1 MMERKKRCKH
11 CQRLFSPRANIKDQ
25 KYCSNKD
32 CQRARKRQWQRRQ
45 MATDLD
51 YRTNQKEAK
60 QNWQERNADYY
71 QKYRK
76 NHPEY
81 VRRNRE
87 LQKARDQKRGDRLA
101 KMDAYQ
107 AKNNLNPGVYKVV
120 AVAGDLA
127 KMDASKLYFYI
138 IPVGYAGFEEILQE
152 RT

>member
-1 MMERKKRCKH
+1 
-11 CQRLFSPRANIKDQ
+11 
-25 KYCSNKD
+25 
-32 CQRARKRQWQRRQ
+32 

-76 NHPEY
+76 KHPEY

-87 LQKARDQKRGDRLA
+87 LQKVRDQKRGDRLA
-101 KMDAYQ
+101 KMDAYP